1 MFWLGLWD
9 TVLFTQYSILLPLQ
23 VLVKMPLFLA
33 KREVYAW
40 IKDGRKTI
48 DVRKGTARR
57 GEVAVFQS
65 GANNLRLL
73 IVKKETGKLKEIIR
87 PDNFKLVIPS
97 AQDVE
102 NALDYLRG
110 IYGSED
116 GVFTAYHL
124 TQPKKE

>member
-1 MFWLGLWD
+1 
-9 TVLFTQYSILLPLQ
+9 
-23 VLVKMPLFLA
+23 MPLFLA
-33 KREVYAW
+33 KREVYKW
-40 IKDGRKTI
+40 IQEGRKTI
-48 DVRKGTARR
+48 DVRKGTPRR

-73 IVKKETGKLKEIIR
+73 IVKRETGKLEEIIR
-87 PDNFKLVIPS
+87 SDNFKMVIPS
-97 AQDVE
+97 AIDVE

-124 TQPKKE
+124 TQLKKQ